1 MRRLYQS
8 GLIVLPIVSGYAKL
22 ISRQTIHEM
31 KNGYRN
37 EEELQLAKTHTDQGA
52 TALNNPHPLTDAQRS
67 RNQLAA
73 VLNSVG
79 EGVLMV
85 QIDGRISLAN
95 APIEALTATH
105 LGDFI
110 GQPLSA
116 LPAGTLKVL
125 GLTANEVDQWLKHL
139 QRGQPPTPQKKT
151 FELKTPS
158 ASHMLERAMAPVWDE
173 GGNLIGGLLTLRD
186 ISREQRLNITRE
198 LLAETVVHDLRSPI
212 STILSALDLLQ
223 DVIDTKSDEIAAHAI
238 QVAQRTAKR
247 MIRLIESLLEI
258 SRMQSGEI
266 GLEFSSVNIPR
277 LIDNLVSDYL
287 PQAQELD
294 IRLTSSVASDL
305 PPVQADES
313 KINRVLANLVDN
325 AIKFTPA
332 GGNIHIAA
340 EVTGD
345 QVKIQVSDSGPGIP
359 AEYREKIFE
368 RFAQIPGRRG
378 RKRGSGLGLAFCKIA
393 VNAHGGQIWVEP
405 RPGGGSVFSFTLPLK
420 AISP

>member
-22 ISRQTIHEM
+22 ISRQTTHEM

-67 RNQLAA
+67 HNQLIA

-85 QIDGRISLAN
+85 QLDGRINLAN
-95 APIEALTATH
+95 APIEALTATP
-105 LGDFI
+105 LKDFI
-110 GQPLSA
+110 GQPLSE
-116 LPAGTLKVL
+116 LPAETLKAL

-139 QRGQPPTPQKKT
+139 PRGRPPTPQKKT

-158 ASHMLERAMAPVWDE
+158 ASHMLERTMVPVWDE
-173 GGNLIGGLLTLRD
+173 EGNVIGGLLTLRD
-186 ISREQRLNITRE
+186 ISQEQRLNITRE

-223 DVIDTKSDEIAAHAI
+223 DIIDTESDEIAAHAI
-238 QVAQRTAKR
+238 RVAQRTAKR
-247 MIRLIESLLEI
+247 MIHLIESLLEI

-266 GLEFSSVNIPR
+266 GLEFSSVNISW
-277 LIDNLVSDYL
+277 LIDSLVSDYL

-294 IRLTSSVASDL
+294 IRLTSSVASGI

-325 AIKFTPA
+325 AVKFTPA

-359 AEYREKIFE
+359 VEYREKIFE

-420 AISP
+420 ATR